1 MRLTILLSAN
11 EHPRPTKILYWLLWG
26 FIATLYWQPT
36 MIITNIFTGLIFC
49 YSFYYNR
56 NISFS
61 SFLKKRWYLLFMPLF
76 FLWSITS
83 VLLSKNHSSGWE
95 TLQLR
100 IPLLLFTCSV
110 GFLQMPRELFDKL
123 LYWFCFFTF
132 TAALLCLSAAVRQT
146 ILSGNNAYLY
156 NDALTSFT
164 GKQSIYIST
173 LVNVSIF
180 SIIYLLSGAST
191 SLPGKTFLYLFL
203 LVLFVFSFLLAGRN
217 AMIVLYSF
225 ILLYAFLYLLKNKKY
240 LELSTLLFG
249 IVIGIIVLFKLFPKT
264 FNRFKELTY
273 TNYNYNS
280 TGDEAHYAG
289 TLTADQ
295 WNGAN
300 FRLAVWR
307 CGWEMAKS
315 NLLTGVGLGDRK
327 DILFTIYEKKNF
339 TMAIKTK
346 KNLHNQYLDILSSL
360 GITGLILF
368 LSGFIIGPL
377 LYALRQKNILAIG
390 VILTFAIALVTDNF
404 LDRSFSTIVF
414 SFFIPFILTP
424 TDQD

>member
-1 MRLTILLSAN
+1 MLLTLLLPSKYS
-11 EHPRPTKILYWLLWG
+11 RDTTILYWLLWG

-36 MIITNIFTGLIFC
+36 MIITNIFIGLIFC
-49 YSFYYNR
+49 CSFYYNR
-56 NISFS
+56 TISF
-61 SFLKKRWYLLFMPLF
+61 FPLIKKRWYLIFMLLF

-83 VLLSKNHSSGWE
+83 VLLSKNQHSGWS

-110 GFLQMPRELFDKL
+110 GLLQIPRELFDKL
-123 LYWFCFFTF
+123 LYWFSLFTVVAAILCI
-132 TAALLCLSAAVRQT
+132 TAALRQT
-146 ILSGNNAYLY
+146 MQSGNSAYLY

-173 LVNVSIF
+173 LVNLSVF
-180 SIIYLLSGAST
+180 SIIYLLSST
-191 SLPGKTFLYLFL
+191 SLPGKPLLYFCL
-203 LVLFVFSFLLAGRN
+203 LILFVFSFLLAGRN

-240 LELSTLLFG
+240 LELFTLLIGMIIG
-249 IVIGIIVLFKLFPKT
+249 IVVLFKLFPKT

-273 TNYNYNS
+273 TNYNYSNTS
-280 TGDEAHYAG
+280 DEAHYAG

-315 NLLTGVGLGDRK
+315 NFLTGVGLGDRK
-327 DILFTIYEKKNF
+327 DILFAIYEKKNF

-360 GITGLILF
+360 GVIGLIFFML
-368 LSGFIIGPL
+368 GFIIGPL
-377 LYALRQKNILAIG
+377 VYAVKRKNLLALA
-390 VILTFAIALVTDNF
+390 VILTFAFALITDNF

-414 SFFIPFILTP
+414 SFFIPFILVINN
-424 TDQD
+424 QD